1 MSRYVEVAEH
11 AACTCFDRALTAYL
25 YALDRLN
32 NEPDESDEAC
42 DYAAFA
48 MRAAQDRLMAVPAT
62 NLDQLRAK
70 ADAMFFDLN
79 SVVERDHIVSFMSD
93 LVELTGGR
101 QSMTFDPMA
110 WLDLFERRGGSWKFC
125 EGELLF
131 FVPETD
137 LARESMAEL
146 EMRGGR
152 AAVESLII
160 GQIDNKAELA
170 AVSVI
175 LENRG

>member
-11 AACTCFDRALTAYL
+11 AACNCFDRALVAYL

-32 NEPDESDEAC
+32 SETDESNEAS

-48 MRAAQDRLMAVPAT
+48 LRAAQDRLMAVPAT

-70 ADAMFFDLN
+70 ADAMFFDLS

-93 LVELTGGR
+93 LVELTGGL
-101 QSMTFDPMA
+101 QSITFDPTA
-110 WLDLFERRGGSWKFC
+110 WLDLFTRRGGSWKFC
-125 EGELLF
+125 GGELLF

-160 GQIDNKAELA
+160 GQIENEAELEA
-170 AVSVI
+170 NSII

>member
-1 MSRYVEVAEH
+1 MSQFVEVADNG
-11 AACTCFDRALTAYL
+11 ACTCFDRALSSYL

-48 MRAAQDRLMAVPAT
+48 LRAAEDRLMAVPAK
-62 NLDQLRAK
+62 NLNQLRVK
-70 ADAMFFDLN
+70 ADVLFSDLS
-79 SVVERDHIVSFMSD
+79 SVLERDHIVSFMSD

-101 QSMTFDPMA
+101 QSITFDPMA
-110 WLDLFERRGGSWKFC
+110 WLDLFQRRGGTWKFC
-125 EGELLF
+125 DGEVLF
-131 FVPETD
+131 FVPETN
-137 LARESMAEL
+137 LARGSMAEL

-152 AAVESLII
+152 AAVESLLI
-160 GQIDNKAELA
+160 GQVDDEAELEA
-170 AVSVI
+170 NTII